1 MGELYRRIRRIAST
15 KGGRKT
21 ESIDKINILRTE

>member
-1 MGELYRRIRRIAST
+1 MGELYRRIAST

>member
-1 MGELYRRIRRIAST
+1 MGELCRRIAST